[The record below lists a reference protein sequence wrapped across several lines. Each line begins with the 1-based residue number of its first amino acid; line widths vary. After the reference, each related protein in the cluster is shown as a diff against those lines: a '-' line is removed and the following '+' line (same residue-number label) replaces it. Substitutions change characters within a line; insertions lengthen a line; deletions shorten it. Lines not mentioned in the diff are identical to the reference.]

1 MGLSLSNME
10 DMLFQYILKG
20 VERFTSLRAL
30 DIGDCSISISGNTRT
45 RELLRKRIVG
55 LFAKFTNLIR
65 LDLSYSDLQGHLIT
79 LLDELRTPLQYLNI
93 SGCAVE
99 EYDLMYLGNCKHS
112 KSLKE
117 IHLSALVQRGRIDT
131 PMPILNCVEQLI
143 STVTVVAIQSNDIEG
158 NTAEQLCQM
167 VSKSESLKI
176 LDTLYNLMSEEML
189 MLLAERACKCPSL
202 RVLTVNLQ
210 PVLTDDEAAVVSR
223 RQMLQ
228 SKIREIL
235 HKNNRSDITV
245 VVVAMGVES
254 VQNEYAIDA

>member
-1 MGLSLSNME
+1 
-10 DMLFQYILKG
+10 MLFQYILKG

-30 DIGDCSISISGNTRT
+30 DIGDCSVSVSGNTRT
-45 RELLRKRIVG
+45 RELLRERIVG

-79 LLDELRTPLQYLNI
+79 LLDALSTPLQYLNI

-99 EYDLMYLGNCKHS
+99 EFDLIYLGNCKHS
-112 KSLKE
+112 RSLKE

-131 PMPILNCVEQLI
+131 PLPILNCLKQLV
-143 STVTVVAIQSNDIEG
+143 STTTVVAIQSNEIEG
-158 NTAEQLCQM
+158 DFAEQLCQM

-189 MLLAERACKCPSL
+189 MQLADKACECTSL

-210 PVLTDDEAAVVSR
+210 PVLTDDETAVVSR
-223 RQMLQ
+223 REMLQ
-228 SKIREIL
+228 SKIQEIM
-235 HKNNRSDITV
+235 HKNNRTDITV
-245 VVVAMGVES
+245 VVVAMGVEP
-254 VQNEYAIDA
+254 VQHEHAIDV